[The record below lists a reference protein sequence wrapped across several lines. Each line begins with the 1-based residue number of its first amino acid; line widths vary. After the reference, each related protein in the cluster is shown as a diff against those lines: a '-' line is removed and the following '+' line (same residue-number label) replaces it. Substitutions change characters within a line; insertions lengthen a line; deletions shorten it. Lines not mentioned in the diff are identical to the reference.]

1 MIKISNL
8 TRKEIESMPTKEYA
22 PEEEQLN
29 VKSNM
34 ALNINPFKISEKVLK
49 KLKELPAFKI
59 HHYYPENHELLKLIA
74 DYMNVS
80 VENVMIGDGCDGC
93 IEMIAHTFVE
103 KNDLAVIPVPTF
115 HRYEFHTKMM
125 GGNVLF
131 LPMEN
136 FTFNANKI
144 LKEANNAKIIF
155 LCNPSNPTGLEV
167 EKKEIIS
174 LLEKFNNLVVIDEA
188 LADATDIKSTDL
200 LKKHSNLILV
210 RSFSKTFGLA
220 SCRIGYIAADKQI
233 INQIKKVSSPFKVNG
248 IAQELAIAA
257 LKDKEQVPK
266 SRGFLEKER
275 NYLFKELEKLNLPF
289 TKSITTNFLI
299 DVEKINPDAGVVAK
313 KLEEKGVL
321 VTEASVFNV
330 PKKSYIR
337 VAVSNHEENKIFVE
351 TLRELL
357 EDR

>member
-49 KLKELPAFKI
+49 KLKDLPAFKI

-74 DYMNVS
+74 KYMDVS

-93 IEMIAHTFVE
+93 IEMIAHTFIQQG
-103 KNDLAVIPVPTF
+103 DLAIIPVPTF

-125 GGNVLF
+125 GGNVVF
-131 LPMEN
+131 VPMQN
-136 FTFNANKI
+136 FAFSAGKI
-144 LKEANNAKIIF
+144 LKESKNAKLIF
-155 LCNPSNPTGLEV
+155 LCNPSNPTGIEID
-167 EKKEIIS
+167 KKEIID
-174 LLEKFNNLVVIDEA
+174 LLEKFNNLVIIDEA
-188 LADATDIKSTDL
+188 LADATDIKGTDL
-200 LKKHSNLILV
+200 LKKYPNLIIV

-220 SCRIGYIAADKQI
+220 SCRIGYVVADKQI

-248 IAQELAIAA
+248 IGQELAIAA
-257 LKDKEQVPK
+257 LKDEEHISK
-266 SRGFLEKER
+266 SREFLEKER
-275 NYLFKELEKLNLPF
+275 NYLFKELEKLNLPC

-299 DVEKINPDAGVVAK
+299 DVEKINSEANVVAK

-321 VTEASVFNV
+321 VTEASVF
-330 PKKSYIR
+330 
-337 VAVSNHEENKIFVE
+337 
-351 TLRELL
+351 
-357 EDR
+357 